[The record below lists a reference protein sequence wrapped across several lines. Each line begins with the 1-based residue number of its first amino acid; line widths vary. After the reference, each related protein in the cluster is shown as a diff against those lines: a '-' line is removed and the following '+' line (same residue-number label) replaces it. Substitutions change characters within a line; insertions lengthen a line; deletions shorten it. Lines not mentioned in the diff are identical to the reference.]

1 MGLMK
6 EKYKIKNMTNQEI
19 QQIVSTWS
27 NQLEFTEEASEFLNV
42 IVPKELLLEI
52 CTKLRETPEL
62 DFDYLFCLTGIDY
75 GENLGVIYHLESL
88 NEKHNIVVK
97 VSTDDREKPELDTVS
112 NIWRTAEFHEMEVYD
127 FFGIIFKNHA
137 NMKRLFLPPE
147 WDGFPLRKDY
157 IDEANIV
164 IK

>member
-1 MGLMK
+1 
-6 EKYKIKNMTNQEI
+6 MTNQEI
-19 QQIVSTWS
+19 QQIVSAWS
-27 NQLEFTEEASEFLNV
+27 DQFEFSEEASEFLNV
-42 IVPKELLLEI
+42 TVPKEQLLEV
-52 CTKLRETPEL
+52 CTKLKETPEL

-75 GENLGVIYHLESL
+75 GEELGVIYHLESISK
-88 NEKHNIVVK
+88 KHNIVVK
-97 VSTDDREKPELDTVS
+97 VSTSDREKPVLDTVS

-127 FFGIIFKNHA
+127 FLGITFTNHP

-157 IDEANIV
+157 VDEANMV

>member
-1 MGLMK
+1 
-6 EKYKIKNMTNQEI
+6 MTNQEI
-19 QQIVSTWS
+19 QQIVSAWS
-27 NQLEFTEEASEFLNV
+27 DQFEFSEEASEFLNV
-42 IVPKELLLEI
+42 TVPKEQLLEV
-52 CTKLRETPEL
+52 CNKLKETPEL

-75 GENLGVIYHLESL
+75 GEELGVIYHLESISK
-88 NEKHNIVVK
+88 KHNIVVK
-97 VSTDDREKPELDTVS
+97 VNTSDREKPVLDTVS

-127 FFGIIFKNHA
+127 FLGITFTNHP

-157 IDEANIV
+157 VDEANMV

>member
-1 MGLMK
+1 
-6 EKYKIKNMTNQEI
+6 MTNQEI

-27 NQLEFTEEASEFLNV
+27 DQLEFTEEASEFLNV
-42 IVPKELLLEI
+42 IVPKDLLLEV

-88 NEKHNIVVK
+88 SEKHNIVVK
-97 VSTDDREKPELDTVS
+97 VSTDDRVTPRLDTVS

-127 FFGIIFKNHA
+127 FFGINFTNHA

-157 IDEANIV
+157 VDEANIV